1 MVTSFHRETAQ
12 DNSGDRLEN
21 ADDSVFLSVSQ
32 FGRL

>member
-12 DNSGDRLEN
+12 DNFGDCLEN
-21 ADDSVFLSVSQ
+21 ADASVFLSVSQ